1 MGHRG
6 IGWIDQAGTRHLRW
20 SVPAA
25 DESVQA
31 WIDAQADVGASL
43 RAAVRMVVEAHG
55 VTDLVN
61 RPVEQRPRRGH
72 PPGSRTRHRRSSTT
86 AGQDAPAAVDQPPSG
101 GVAADGAAVDI
112 NELMRSRHRG

>member
-6 IGWIDQAGTRHLRW
+6 IGWTDEHGTRHLRW

-25 DESVQA
+25 DRSVQD

-43 RAAVRMVVEAHG
+43 RAAVRTIIEAHG

-61 RPVEQRPRRGH
+61 RPVSQRPRRGR
-72 PPGSRTRHRRSSTT
+72 PPGSRSRRRRSSTT
-86 AGQDAPAAVDQPPSG
+86 AGQDASTTGEPAPRGGDAAGPAA
-101 GVAADGAAVDI
+101 AFDGNA
-112 NELMRSRHRG
+112 LMRSRR